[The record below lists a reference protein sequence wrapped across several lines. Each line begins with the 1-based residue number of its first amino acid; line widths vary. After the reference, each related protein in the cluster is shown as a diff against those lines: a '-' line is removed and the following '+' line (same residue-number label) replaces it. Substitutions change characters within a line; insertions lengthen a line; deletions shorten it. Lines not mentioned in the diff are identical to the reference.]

1 MLPIELWS
9 KVANNLLEQDC
20 LNLFVTLI
28 HSNTLSVEEVKL
40 LKKWY
45 DLFKTPATY
54 KAMLSVYRN
63 IEKINS
69 KRSYMN
75 YFNKVTSSLLK
86 IKIYSKNTLEDICKK
101 RLILSK
107 KIKDERKKR
116 KFMNLTKKLVPI
128 SY

>member
-9 KVANNLLEQDC
+9 KVANNLLETDC
-20 LNLFVTLI
+20 LNLFVILI
-28 HSNTLSVEEVKL
+28 HTNTLGVEQVKL

-45 DLFKTPATY
+45 NLFNMPFAY

-69 KRSYMN
+69 KKLYIS
-75 YFNKVTSSLLK
+75 YFNKVN
-86 IKIYSKNTLEDICKK
+86 NTLFRGIILSEETRQDICKK
-101 RLILSK
+101 RLNLSK
-107 KIKDERKKR
+107 VIEDEKHKK
-116 KFMNLTKKLVPI
+116 KFLNLTKKLVPI

>member
-9 KVANNLLEQDC
+9 KVANNLSTQYC
-20 LNLFVTLI
+20 LNLFIIMI
-28 HSNTLSVEEVKL
+28 HTNMLSVDEVKL

-45 DLFKTPATY
+45 SLFRMSPKY

-63 IEKINS
+63 IEKINT
-69 KRSYMN
+69 KKSYIN
-75 YFNKVTSSLLK
+75 YFNKVNNSLFR
-86 IKIYSKNTLEDICKK
+86 IKICSEESHIDICKK
-101 RLILSK
+101 RLILSE
-107 KIKDERKKR
+107 KIKDEKNKK

>member
-1 MLPIELWS
+1 MLPLEIWS
-9 KVANNLLEQDC
+9 KVANNLPTQDC
-20 LNLFVTLI
+20 LNLFVILI
-28 HSNTLSVEEVKL
+28 HTNTLSVEEVKL

-45 DLFKTPATY
+45 DLFRTPPTY
-54 KAMLSVYRN
+54 KAMMSVYHN

-75 YFNKVTSSLLK
+75 YFNKVNSSLFK
-86 IKIYSKNTLEDICKK
+86 IKIYSPEDICKK
-101 RLILSK
+101 RLILSN